1 MYTIASLNIHL
12 YLLISLDND
21 GVLNYNITY
30 YNTFNNYYQNSIE
43 VILIQPFIHNTIHV
57 KQINTEVIKKT
68 LKSLTS
74 ATKANLAQATGLS
87 IATCGTILNELLTTG
102 EVLEHEQE
110 DSHGGRPAKKFMYN
124 AHFSYIACIYIK
136 AEETRHSLTYT
147 VANSIG
153 QYIESGHEE
162 VSSVNA
168 TIIDHLIE
176 RLIHTYG
183 NIKAIGIGIPGVAHQ
198 GMIQICDAS
207 ELIGVPLESQLNEK
221 YGIDIIIEND
231 MNLTAYGFYQ
241 KQQYDQDKTIAVVT
255 FIKGSFPGAGLMI
268 DGHIH
273 KGNTRFA
280 GEISFLPFGITREE
294 QYAQLHQSSTFIPLA
309 AKMLISLI
317 ATINPEKIA
326 LTGDQIH
333 SEQVKDLYNACLEYI
348 PVEHMAEL
356 HMLKEPDQD
365 YMHGLVSMTLES
377 LDYALQLVE
386 KRR

>member
-1 MYTIASLNIHL
+1 MY
-12 YLLISLDND
+12 

-30 YNTFNNYYQNSIE
+30 YNTFNNYYQNYLE

-57 KQINTEVIKKT
+57 KQINTELIRKT
-68 LKSLTS
+68 LKVLAS

-87 IATCGTILNELLTTG
+87 IATCGTILNELLETG
-102 EVLEHEQE
+102 EVLEDEQE
-110 DSHGGRPAKKFMYN
+110 DSHGGRPAKRFMYN

-136 AEETRHSLTYT
+136 VEEFSHSLTYT

-153 QYIESGHEE
+153 EYIESGYEE
-162 VSSVNA
+162 MPSVNA
-168 TIIDHLIE
+168 TMIDRLIE
-176 RLIHTYG
+176 QLIHTYG

-198 GMIQICDAS
+198 GTIQICDAQ
-207 ELIGVPLESQLNEK
+207 ELIKVPLASQLKKK
-221 YGIDIIIEND
+221 YSIDIIIEND
-231 MNLTAYGFYQ
+231 MNLMAYGFYQ
-241 KQQYDQDKTIAVVT
+241 KQQYDQEKTIAVVT

-280 GEISFLPFGITREE
+280 GEISFLAFGITREE

-309 AKMLISLI
+309 AKMLVNLI

-326 LTGDQIH
+326 LTGDQVH
-333 SEQVKDLYNACLEYI
+333 SEQIKDLYNACLEYI
-348 PVEHMAEL
+348 AVEHMAEL
-356 HMLKEPDQD
+356 HMLEQPDQD
-365 YMHGLVSMTLES
+365 YMYGLISMTLES